1 LHTLLIKE
9 TNRLQAL
16 KTEIEKFGAK
26 VYIDKD
32 SINISK
38 SQNLKDNV
46 KIDTY
51 EDHRMAMSFAPLSL
65 VTNIQ
70 INNAEVVAKS
80 YPDYWADLK
89 KIGIKINK
97 V

>member
-1 LHTLLIKE
+1 MHTLLIKE

-46 KIDTY
+46 KI
-51 EDHRMAMSFAPLSL
+51 EL
-65 VTNIQ
+65 IK
-70 INNAEVVAKS
+70 NAKNSKIYKTFLEKFKDANLIDVF
-80 YPDYWADLK
+80 K
-89 KIGIKINK
+89 KDEK
-97 V
+97 